1 MKGRSWVPHILLV
14 ATALGMVLV
23 AALKHTSTE
32 EALRI
37 AFDDEAS
44 TGDRLWAAHVAANRA
59 TSRDPRLGDTLVRAF
74 LAAEDERLRE
84 GALTIDLSRHAIHP
98 PGTRPDAAPPLQ
110 SAYVY
115 AAPGDGGYTP
125 HRVRSRVLFRRKV
138 GGSSVGGIR
147 RMALPEAR
155 WFMDSLRGTP
165 LPPRAEIDRY
175 LVERSREPVNLRRPR

>member
-1 MKGRSWVPHILLV
+1 MKPRSWMPHLALMAIAAAMTLV
-14 ATALGMVLV
+14 AGA
-23 AALKHTSTE
+23 KHTSTE

-37 AFDDEAS
+37 AFDAEAPTDE
-44 TGDRLWAAHVAANRA
+44 RLWAAHLAANRA
-59 TSRDPRLGDTLVRAF
+59 TARDPRLGDGLVREF

-115 AAPGDGGYTP
+115 AALEDGEYTP

-175 LVERSREPVNLRRPR
+175 LMERSREPVSLRKPR

>member
-1 MKGRSWVPHILLV
+1 MPHV
-14 ATALGMVLV
+14 ALIAVAAAMTLV
-23 AALKHTSTE
+23 AAVKHTSTK
-32 EALRI
+32 EALRT
-37 AFDDEAS
+37 AFDDGAAVE
-44 TGDRLWAAHVAANRA
+44 DRLWAAHLAANRA
-59 TSRDPRLGDTLVRAF
+59 TERDPKLGDALVRTF

-98 PGTRPDAAPPLQ
+98 PGARPDAAPPLQ

-115 AAPGDGGYTP
+115 APMVGGEYTP
-125 HRVRSRVLFRRKV
+125 HRVRSLVLFRRKV

-155 WFMDSLRGTP
+155 WFMDTLQGKP

-175 LVERSREPVNLRRPR
+175 LKERSREPMNLRRTR

>member
-1 MKGRSWVPHILLV
+1 MKPRSWIPHVALL
-14 ATALGMVLV
+14 ATAAVMVVV
-23 AALKHTSTE
+23 AAAKHTSTE

-37 AFDDEAS
+37 AFDGEAS
-44 TGDRLWAAHVAANRA
+44 TDERLWAAHLAANRA
-59 TSRDPRLGDTLVRAF
+59 TTREPRLGDALVRSF
-74 LAAEDERLRE
+74 LAADDERLRE

-115 AAPGDGGYTP
+115 AALEDGEYTP

-165 LPPRAEIDRY
+165 LPPRKEIDRY
-175 LVERSREPVNLRRPR
+175 LIERSREPVNLRRPR

>member
-1 MKGRSWVPHILLV
+1 MKARSWAPHILLV

-44 TGDRLWAAHVAANRA
+44 TDERLWAAHVAANRA

-98 PGTRPDAAPPLQ
+98 PGARPDAAPPLQ

-115 AAPGDGGYTP
+115 AAPG
-125 HRVRSRVLFRRKV
+125 
-138 GGSSVGGIR
+138 
-147 RMALPEAR
+147 MA
-155 WFMDSLRGTP
+155 GTP
-165 LPPRAEIDRY
+165 PTACVHACCSGARSEAPRSEESAAWPCPRRAGSWTAY
-175 LVERSREPVNLRRPR
+175 GARRSPHGRRLTATWSSGPANP

>member
-1 MKGRSWVPHILLV
+1 MPHLVLLAIAASMALV
-14 ATALGMVLV
+14 AGV
-23 AALKHTSTE
+23 KHLSTE
-32 EALRI
+32 EALRV
-37 AFDDEAS
+37 AFDGEAP
-44 TGDRLWAAHVAANRA
+44 TDDRLWAAHVAANRA
-59 TSRDPRLGDTLVRAF
+59 TVRDPRLGDALVRAF
-74 LAAEDERLRE
+74 LADDDERLRE

-98 PGTRPDAAPPLQ
+98 PGARPDAAPPLQ

-115 AAPGDGGYTP
+115 AALEGGEYTP

-165 LPPRAEIDRY
+165 LPPREEIDRY
-175 LVERSREPVNLRRPR
+175 LIERSREPVNLRKPR